1 MMHTLQSFLTHERH
15 ANRLSIF
22 VGMMCFFILCTLIP
36 AQGLTDDDDFYAP
49 AGISYFGWLQDL
61 VTQPAAAL
69 QQTHIDKAFRLNK
82 EHPPVA
88 KWSIG
93 FLNGSYTKN

>member
-36 AQGLTDDDDFYAP
+36 AQGLTDDDDFTHQQDHIL
-49 AGISYFGWLQDL
+49 AGQDL
-61 VTQPAAAL
+61 VTQP
-69 QQTHIDKAFRLNK
+69 RR
-82 EHPPVA
+82 
-88 KWSIG
+88 G
-93 FLNGSYTKN
+93 FTANSYR